1 MPLLGA
7 HKPVDFFVF
16 VSEQWLLISLLM
28 VLVYAFAMLE
38 RSRGG
43 KPLTPAQ
50 VVAEL
55 NAERALL
62 VDVRDA
68 KEFAGGHIHGA
79 LHIPHSK
86 MATRMSELEKHR
98 DKTLILVCK
107 MGQSAAASGKLL
119 TKQGYTVRRLGGGM
133 MEWGNQGMPIVGAK
147 PSSKS

>member
-1 MPLLGA
+1 
-7 HKPVDFFVF
+7 VDFFIF
-16 VSEQWLLISLLM
+16 ISEQWLLVSLLL

-55 NAERALL
+55 NAERAVLL
-62 VDVRDA
+62 DVRDA
-68 KEFAGGHIHGA
+68 KEYAGGHIHGA

-86 MATRMSELEKHR
+86 VANQLHELNKYREK
-98 DKTLILVCK
+98 TIILACK
-107 MGQSAAASGKLL
+107 MGQSAAATGKLL

-133 MEWGNQGMPIVGAK
+133 MEWGNQGMPVVTKASGKGREA
-147 PSSKS
+147 

>member
-1 MPLLGA
+1 M
-7 HKPVDFFVF
+7 DFFIF
-16 VSEQWLLISLLM
+16 ISEQWLLVSLLL

-55 NAERALL
+55 NAERAILL
-62 VDVRDA
+62 DVRDA
-68 KEFAGGHIHGA
+68 KEYAGGHIHGA

-86 MATRMSELEKHR
+86 VANQLHELNKHR
-98 DKTLILVCK
+98 EKTIILACK
-107 MGQSAAASGKLL
+107 MGQSAAATGKLL

-133 MEWGNQGMPIVGAK
+133 MEWGNQGMPVVTKASGKGKEA
-147 PSSKS
+147 

>member
-1 MPLLGA
+1 M
-7 HKPVDFFVF
+7 DFFIF
-16 VSEQWLLISLLM
+16 ISEQWLLVSLLL

-55 NAERALL
+55 NAERAVLL
-62 VDVRDA
+62 DVRDA
-68 KEFAGGHIHGA
+68 KEYAGGHIHGA

-86 MATRMSELEKHR
+86 VANQLHELNKYREK
-98 DKTLILVCK
+98 TIILACK
-107 MGQSAAASGKLL
+107 MDQSAAATGKLL

-133 MEWGNQGMPIVGAK
+133 MEWGNQGMPVVTKASGKGREA
-147 PSSKS
+147 

>member
-1 MPLLGA
+1 M
-7 HKPVDFFVF
+7 DFFIF
-16 VSEQWLLISLLM
+16 ISEQWLLVSLLL

-55 NAERALL
+55 NAERAVLL
-62 VDVRDA
+62 DVRDA
-68 KEFAGGHIHGA
+68 KEYAGGHIHGA

-86 MATRMSELEKHR
+86 VANQLHELNKYREK
-98 DKTLILVCK
+98 TIILACK
-107 MGQSAAASGKLL
+107 MGQSAAATGKLL

-133 MEWGNQGMPIVGAK
+133 MEWGNQGMPVVTKASGKGREA
-147 PSSKS
+147 